1 MTNMEDEFIFGD
13 ANEKPNMRQLL
24 QLEMEQAA
32 INTYIRQEKKKE
44 KEKEKKE
51 ERVVGMYAALIARR
65 K

>member
-1 MTNMEDEFIFGD
+1 
-13 ANEKPNMRQLL
+13 MRQLL
-24 QLEMEQAA
+24 QLQMEQAA

-44 KEKEKKE
+44 KEKEKKKKE

>member
-1 MTNMEDEFIFGD
+1 
-13 ANEKPNMRQLL
+13 MRQLL

-44 KEKEKKE
+44 KEKEKKKKE